1 MGENGRNA
9 WRHKENYKLLRS
21 DPLDTATVNIL
32 LFILPD
38 VVCIW
43 VHRVGMIYSSIY
55 IAIII

>member
-21 DPLDTATVNIL
+21 DPLDLTTVNIL
-32 LFILPD
+32 LSILPD
-38 VVCIW
+38 VVCIC
-43 VHRVGMIYSSIY
+43 VHKLGMIYSSIY